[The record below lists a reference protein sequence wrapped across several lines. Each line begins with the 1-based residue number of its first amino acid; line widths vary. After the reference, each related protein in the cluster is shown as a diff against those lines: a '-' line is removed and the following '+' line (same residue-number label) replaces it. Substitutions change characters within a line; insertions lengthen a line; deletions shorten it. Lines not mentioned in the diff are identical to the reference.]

1 MEEISRAK
9 TAREITELSSQHSV
23 SPLCTFPLPQWLLR
37 YLWNTG
43 SQPTDCDPRTGVAC
57 QIFILQF
64 LTVGKFQLC
73 SITKMILWL
82 GVTTTQGIRN
92 CLRKVESH
100 PKEHELQRSQPHDSL
115 HRHNEDTPAHIIVVL
130 TITKLY
136 AEYLKRRKA
145 SLNSFC
151 YFILL

>member
-1 MEEISRAK
+1 MVGG
-9 TAREITELSSQHSV
+9 HHD
-23 SPLCTFPLPQWLLR
+23 
-37 YLWNTG
+37 TG
-43 SQPTDCDPRTGVAC
+43 KGV
-57 QIFILQF
+57 
-64 LTVGKFQLC
+64 
-73 SITKMILWL
+73 
-82 GVTTTQGIRN
+82 RN

-100 PKEHELQRSQPHDSL
+100 PNEHELQRSQSHDSL
-115 HRHNEDTPAHIIVVL
+115 SRHSEDTPAHIIIVL